1 MQINGKDVDLT
12 APQSVADCYDVLNAI
27 SGNAI
32 RGQAAALGLCARG
45 PGRPGVRLKDK
56 SVAGWLQYGGAIV
69 DYYQGAGVPLSDWI
83 DAAQAAVD
91 LVAHAI
97 AGTTADEVTEA
108 EGNSKGSAEASTG

>member
-32 RGQAAALGLCARG
+32 RGQAAALGICARG
-45 PGRPGVRLKDK
+45 PGRPGVRLKEK

-69 DYYQGAGVPLSDWI
+69 DYYQDAGVPLSDWI

-108 EGNSKGSAEASTG
+108 EGNSKESVEESTG